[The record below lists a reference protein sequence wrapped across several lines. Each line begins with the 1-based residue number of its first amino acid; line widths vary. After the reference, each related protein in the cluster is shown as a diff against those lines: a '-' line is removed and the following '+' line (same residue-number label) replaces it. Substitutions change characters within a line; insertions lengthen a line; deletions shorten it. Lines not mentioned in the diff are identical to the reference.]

1 MRPRVFWRSGEVLS
15 TATRAGASLE
25 MGNKGVGSEAPMTEG
40 NRSGDRIEGCGEE
53 GKGWDLLTDWIW
65 QRTAWSAGLV
75 RRRMNCGAAIP
86 VRVLFW
92 RYTMCVI
99 PVGV

>member
-1 MRPRVFWRSGEVLS
+1 MLS

-53 GKGWDLLTDWIW
+53 GKG
-65 QRTAWSAGLV
+65 
-75 RRRMNCGAAIP
+75 
-86 VRVLFW
+86 
-92 RYTMCVI
+92 
-99 PVGV
+99 VGSLD